1 MRKIFIIIVGVLMSA
16 NVFAQTAYQSK
27 CHQIFIKYMKMFVI
41 GSGNKWGQS
50 EDFAFSQ
57 LGYGEGGAASG
68 LLTTS
73 LLAYCGKTGK
83 SYDAIT
89 KQINA
94 EYTAARKL
102 MTPQEKFEMKVNEE
116 SQKPY
121 GKVKWQSAVDLK
133 NWMEKGEF
141 ETTEQY
147 DSRIKEQSRQ
157 KMGEFIFNNL
167 NKEIA
172 EDFWKMYFGDYDA
185 DKQELNLV
193 FVDNNNKY
201 QITRKINVSP
211 QNAKYLKSHCYSGDP
226 QMYIDGA
233 IQSFNDDGQDDNGN
247 MKAYWD
253 EKGNMHYD
261 VKNDVMKM
269 QYDIYEMCVVKNDIF
284 VPRYFYV
291 DSEFGEWQFDNSET
305 ESLAKFNYADW
316 VGKPKQMEAY
326 VFDYQEYGKPMRE
339 KAVELQKER
348 KAEEARLAAEKARE
362 DSIAIANYNAELEK
376 TYNSYNQQL
385 KDKKSN
391 IKHYAIEKYEP
402 MTENDLTQF
411 NNKKHQMQHDF
422 ERYVKK
428 IKDDYWA
435 VKNEYFRFYDDTEE
449 FDKYYCQGLEVL
461 VAQSEYRDVM
471 SQLEQNKAA
480 IAQVNFQKEMNNNSF
495 MNVISEQ
502 PVDYTKINEYRK
514 KLLEWVSTL
523 KSKTYYDDVIDFLIN
538 NNAALGREFSKS
550 GSKFDSKSE
559 FYDAYISGDYKNILK
574 GKK

>member
-1 MRKIFIIIVGVLMSA
+1 MRKIFIIIVTVLMSV

-57 LGYGEGGAASG
+57 LGYGEGEAASG

-73 LLAYCGKTGK
+73 LLAYCGKNGK
-83 SYDAIT
+83 SYDAMT

-94 EYTAARKL
+94 EYAAARKL

-121 GKVKWQSAVDLK
+121 GKVKWQSAADLK

-147 DSRIKEQSRQ
+147 DNRIKEQSRQ
-157 KMGEFIFNNL
+157 KMGEFIFINL
-167 NKEIA
+167 NKEVE
-172 EDFWKMYFGDYDA
+172 EDYWKMDFGNYDA
-185 DKQELNLV
+185 DKQQMSV
-193 FVDNNNKY
+193 IFSDYKNKY
-201 QITRKINVSP
+201 TITRAINVNPQIAKFLKTNCYVESP
-211 QNAKYLKSHCYSGDP
+211 NVYSDGIIQNVTE
-226 QMYIDGA
+226 IDE
-233 IQSFNDDGQDDNGN
+233 NGFV
-247 MKAYWD
+247 KAYVD
-253 EKGNMHYD
+253 KNGKGCTNT
-261 VKNDVMKM
+261 VMKM

-316 VGKPKQMEAY
+316 VGKPKQMEGY

-376 TYNSYNQQL
+376 IYN
-385 KDKKSN
+385 
-391 IKHYAIEKYEP
+391 
-402 MTENDLTQF
+402 
-411 NNKKHQMQHDF
+411 
-422 ERYVKK
+422 
-428 IKDDYWA
+428 
-435 VKNEYFRFYDDTEE
+435 
-449 FDKYYCQGLEVL
+449 
-461 VAQSEYRDVM
+461 
-471 SQLEQNKAA
+471 
-480 IAQVNFQKEMNNNSF
+480 
-495 MNVISEQ
+495 
-502 PVDYTKINEYRK
+502 
-514 KLLEWVSTL
+514 
-523 KSKTYYDDVIDFLIN
+523 
-538 NNAALGREFSKS
+538 
-550 GSKFDSKSE
+550 
-559 FYDAYISGDYKNILK
+559 
-574 GKK
+574 